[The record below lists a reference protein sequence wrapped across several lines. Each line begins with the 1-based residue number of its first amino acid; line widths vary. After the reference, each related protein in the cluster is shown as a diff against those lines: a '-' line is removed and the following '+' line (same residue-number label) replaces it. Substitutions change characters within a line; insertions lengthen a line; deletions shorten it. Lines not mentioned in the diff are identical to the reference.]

1 MISSMT
7 RVRVY
12 LFIEG
17 KVQGVFFRQTLRN
30 LARSLS
36 LTGWVRNMPDGRI
49 EAVAEGEKEKIEE
62 LVSWCHSGPPLAEV
76 SRVQARFEPYLGGY
90 RDYEIIR

>member
-49 EAVAEGEKEKIEE
+49 EAVAEGEKEKDRGTS
-62 LVSWCHSGPPLAEV
+62 LVV
-76 SRVQARFEPYLGGY
+76 S
-90 RDYEIIR
+90 